1 VSRPGA
7 AAVAACALAL
17 VSASSAGPGA
27 KPVSWFGFETP
38 SGNIA
43 CNRGVPISGE
53 PGISC
58 VVFSESSPTK
68 GQRSWWMRPR
78 GRASVRFV
86 LGNIGTDVRVLRY
99 GRSWSRA
106 GITCTSRSAGLTCRN
121 RDGHGFTLSREQ
133 QRRF

>member
-1 VSRPGA
+1 LLASVST
-7 AAVAACALAL
+7 
-17 VSASSAGPGA
+17 AGPGA

-38 SGNIA
+38 SGNIV
-43 CNRGVPISGE
+43 CNRGLPETGA

-58 VVFSESSPTK
+58 VVFSESSATK
-68 GQRSWWMRPR
+68 GQRTWLMRPR

-86 LGNIGTDVRVLRY
+86 QGNIATDVRPLGY
-99 GRSWSRA
+99 GRAWARG

-121 RDGHGFTLSREQ
+121 RDGRGFFLSRER